1 MAIDL
6 VHSEEII
13 DAVIAVLRGGDGAA
27 HTGGLPANF
36 FSDGDD
42 GNEVI
47 LKLLEHG
54 DVADYPGSEQL
65 TEDSPAILVRGLGP
79 MPTGLAATGGV
90 QETEELIRVVHIR
103 AAEHCRDASGNR
115 ELNMTRARARYAKLI
130 GKALWNDPHRKLA
143 VIDAEGART
152 EVSLTCSD
160 GAGAQVYDV
169 GWNGWD
175 LGADIGNP
183 NSMEDVRMLRQL
195 PARVWAIG
203 CELAVRVRTG
213 GAA

>member
-1 MAIDL
+1 MFTEELID
-6 VHSEEII
+6 S
-13 DAVIAVLRGGDGAA
+13 VIAVLKGGDGSA
-27 HTGGLPANF
+27 HTGGLPANWWE
-36 FSDGDD
+36 D
-42 GNEVI
+42 GNDGLEVV

-54 DVADYPGSEQL
+54 DVADYPGADALE
-65 TEDSPAILVRGLGP
+65 EDTPAILVRGLGP
-79 MPTGLAATGGV
+79 TPTGLAATGGV
-90 QETEELIRVVHIR
+90 QETEEIIRIVHVR

-130 GKALWNDPHRKLA
+130 NLALWNDPHRKLA

-152 EVSLTCSD
+152 EVSLSCED
-160 GAGAQVYDV
+160 GAGAQLYDV

-195 PARVWAIG
+195 PARVWAIA
-203 CELAVRVRTG
+203 CELAVRIRSG